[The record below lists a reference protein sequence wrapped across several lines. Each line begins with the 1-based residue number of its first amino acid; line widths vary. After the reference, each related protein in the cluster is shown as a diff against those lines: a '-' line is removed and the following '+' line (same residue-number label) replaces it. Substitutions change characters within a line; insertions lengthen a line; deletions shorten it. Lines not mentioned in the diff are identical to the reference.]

1 MHLKPATAFAAIGLA
16 ALSVVLYWTGAV
28 PLALEKQKSAAG
40 KPAAASS
47 AVPASSGDFDFYV
60 LALSWS
66 PSYCASKGGSADQQQ
81 CGIAKPLGFTAHGLW
96 PQFER
101 GFPQDCKIARENVS
115 RDILRKIDPVMPSD
129 GLARHE
135 WQKHG
140 TCSGLS
146 QADYFSALMQAVEKV
161 RIPAMFNQPASARR
175 IAPSLVEAEF
185 LKANPGMSAKGFAPV
200 CGDGYLSEVR
210 ICLTKDLNFRECA
223 EVDRKAC
230 RANTIEMPPAR

>member
-1 MHLKPATAFAAIGLA
+1 LSLNRTGLIAAAGLLAIA
-16 ALSVVLYWTGAV
+16 AAYNLSGMR
-28 PLALEKQKSAAG
+28 PLAPAGQAPVTASGSDTEAA
-40 KPAAASS
+40 
-47 AVPASSGDFDFYV
+47 PASDGDFDFYV

-66 PSYCASKGGSADQQQ
+66 PSYCASKGRNADPQQ
-81 CGIAKPLGFTAHGLW
+81 CGIAKPPGFTAHGLW

-101 GFPQDCKIARENVS
+101 GSPQDCDIASRNVS
-115 RDILRKIDPVMPSD
+115 REILRMIDPVMPSD

-146 QADYFSALMQAVEKV
+146 QADYFNTLAQAVKAV
-161 RIPAMFNQPASARR
+161 RIPDMFTLPASSRR

-185 LKANPGMSAKGFAPV
+185 LKANPGMSAKGFAAV
-200 CGDGYLSEVR
+200 CGGGYLSEVR
-210 ICLTKDLNFRECA
+210 ICMTKQLNFRECL

-230 RANTIEMPPAR
+230 RASTVEMPPAR